1 MKKLLIIL
9 LFSVQI
15 LIKAQVDST
24 QSASVPVIDSAAIS
38 QELANNSFIIREIRI
53 TGTNKYSKAQIMR
66 YTGLYEGESVE
77 IPGMQ
82 INTAVK
88 KLWESKLFANVEI
101 FLTQVIGKD
110 AYLRI
115 NLKPLPDLGTVKFEG
130 IGKSKSEKL
139 IKENKLKAKT
149 KITDDLKSK
158 LQNSVRE
165 QYTGKGFPDAKIIIK
180 ETPNPKDSTQ
190 IDWLVTL
197 DKGPCVKVHSISI
210 DGTKE
215 LSPSKVRSRS
225 FKNTKV
231 KRFYRF
237 WKKSK
242 YVPEKYQTDLNKVV
256 ETYQSYGFRDA
267 KIDSEEV
274 KRTDKHNYD
283 ISLSVSEGKRYY
295 LGEVT
300 FSGNS
305 AFTNEQLSRVIG
317 YKKGEPY
324 DAVGINTKITGGSD
338 GKNDDIASAYYN
350 NGYVWAQ
357 AVPIEK
363 AVRNDTID
371 LEVRIRE
378 GEQATWDKVTFSGN
392 TRTHDHVIQRSLYT
406 KPGNLF
412 SKIDLQRTMM
422 ELAQLGYFEPTAI
435 KPDITPNPETKT
447 VDVNYSLEEKS
458 SSQIQLQGGYGGGR
472 FIGTVGVT
480 FGNFSFKNF
489 FKKDSWKPVPLG
501 DGESISLQAQAG
513 SYYQNYSISFTEPWI
528 TGKRP
533 TSLSVSFYTTALR
546 YHNYYATGS
555 NVLNIYGAQVG
566 MSTRLNWPDN
576 YFRISYGINYQLY
589 SFRNYPFNIA
599 TDDIDPSTGAN
610 YTTWSNGKSNN
621 FSFYTTLGRYS
632 AGLDPIFPTE
642 GSEVELSLKFTPP
655 YSLFSHRDYATET
668 DSQKYKW
675 LEYYKIKFKAYW
687 YQELIGKLV
696 LKAGGEFGFL
706 NAYDNG
712 LGLPPFERFYI
723 GGTGLYGNM
732 FDGREIIPLRGY
744 KDSSS
749 FGGSPGSD
757 ITPLGGGSSY
767 ARLMMELRYPIVM
780 GAGTK
785 IYGLVFAESGNAWN
799 SNKSFNPFELKRS
812 AGTGIRVFMPQFG
825 MLGFD
830 FGYGFD
836 PTLNRGK
843 PNGWETHFILGQQF

>member
-1 MKKLLIIL
+1 MKKLLTIL
-9 LFSVQI
+9 LLLSVQI
-15 LIKAQVDST
+15 FINAQIDST
-24 QSASVPVIDSAAIS
+24 EIVSVADSTSIS
-38 QELANNSFIIREIRI
+38 QEPSDNSFNIKEIKI
-53 TGTNKYSKAQIMR
+53 TGTSKYSRAQIMR
-66 YTGLYEGESVE
+66 YTGLYEGESLE

-88 KLWESKLFANVEI
+88 KLWESKLFADVEI
-101 FLTQVIGKD
+101 FLTQVIGRD

-115 NLKPLPDLGTVKFEG
+115 NLKPLPDLGTVKFG
-130 IGKSKSEKL
+130 GMSKSKSEKL
-139 IKENKLKAKT
+139 IKENKLKVKT

-158 LQNSVRE
+158 LQNSINE
-165 QYTGKGFPDAKIIIK
+165 QYTSKGFPDAKVIIK
-180 ETPNPKDSTQ
+180 EYPNPKDSTQ
-190 IDWLVTL
+190 INWDVTL
-197 DKGPCVKVHSISI
+197 DKGPRVKVRSINI
-210 DGTKE
+210 TGTQE

-242 YVPEKYQTDLNKVV
+242 YVPVKYQEDLNKVV

-267 KIDSEEV
+267 KVVSEEV
-274 KRTDKHNYD
+274 KRTNEHNYD
-283 ISLSVSEGKRYY
+283 IDVNVSEGKRYY
-295 LGEVT
+295 LGDIT
-300 FSGNS
+300 FTGNS
-305 AFTNEQLSRVIG
+305 AFTTEQLSRVIG
-317 YKKGEPY
+317 YRKGEPY
-324 DAVGINTKITGGSD
+324 DAVGINSKITGGSD
-338 GKNDDIASAYYN
+338 GKNDDISSAYYN

-363 AVRNDTID
+363 AVRGDTID

-378 GEQATWDKVTFSGN
+378 GEQASWDRVTFSGN
-392 TRTHDHVIQRSLYT
+392 TRTHDHVIERSLYT

-412 SKIDLQRTMM
+412 SKADLQRTMM

-435 KPDITPNPETKT
+435 KPDIIPNPETKT
-447 VDVNYSLEEKS
+447 VDVNYGLEEKG

-472 FIGTVGVT
+472 FIGTVGLT
-480 FGNFSFKNF
+480 FGNFSFRDF
-489 FKKDSWKPVPLG
+489 LKKDAWKPVPLG
-501 DGESISLQAQAG
+501 DGQSISLQAQAG

-533 TSLSVSFYTTALR
+533 TSLSVSFYTTLLH
-546 YHNYYATGS
+546 YNNYYATG
-555 NVLNIYGAQVG
+555 NNNLDIYGIQVG
-566 MSTRLNWPDN
+566 LSTRLNWPDD
-576 YFRISYGINYQLY
+576 YFRLAYGINYQLY
-589 SFRNYPFNIA
+589 SFKDYPFNIA
-599 TDDIDPSTGAN
+599 SDNIDPTTGAS
-610 YTTWSNGKSNN
+610 YTTWNNGRSNN

-632 AGLDPIFPTE
+632 AGLDPIFPTQ

-655 YSLFSHRDYATET
+655 YSLLNNRDYKNE
-668 DSQKYKW
+668 SENERFKW
-675 LEYYKIKFKAYW
+675 LEYYKVKFKAYW

-706 NAYDNG
+706 SAYDKNVG
-712 LGLPPFERFYI
+712 APPFERFYI
-723 GGTGLYGNM
+723 GGTGLYGNR

-749 FGGSPGSD
+749 FGNVSGED

-767 ARLMMELRYPIVM
+767 ARLMLELRYPIIM

-785 IYGLVFAESGNAWN
+785 IYGLAFIEGGNAWN
-799 SNKSFNPFELKRS
+799 NNKSFDPFGLKRS

-836 PTLNRGK
+836 PAINTGK